1 MGGGPQAVGTRAA
14 TRGFGCSSGAP
25 CGGRGQ
31 SGRAV
36 RCRAPSGTTR
46 TSPRPPSK
54 PSTRASTR
62 PTPSTRRWNRSPP
75 SQQTARRPSCI
86 GSRPSPSA
94 AAAATPGR
102 ALGRPQTEEA
112 GCGWSELRAELRAE
126 LRSARLAPR
135 PRNHRIL
142 GAVRLGRVGGVH
154 HVTVGDLVD
163 HDRDR
168 AGARRQ
174 VRRDD
179 QVLVRRVVEDARD
192 SPKSSGPVMLPQSRT
207 PFEVGS
213 LQPRRRGE
221 SSPRRRRRESLAFTG
236 RASGLRPRPGGS
248 KGCRLAR
255 TRAKRPAIAAT
266 SR

>member
-112 GCGWSELRAELRAE
+112 GCGWSERPAELRAE

-142 GAVRLGRVGGVH
+142 GAVRLGRVGGSPCDSW
-154 HVTVGDLVD
+154 GSG
-163 HDRDR
+163 RSR
-168 AGARRQ
+168 PRSRRC
-174 VRRDD
+174 
-179 QVLVRRVVEDARD
+179 A
-192 SPKSSGPVMLPQSRT
+192 T
-207 PFEVGS
+207 PG
-213 LQPRRRGE
+213 
-221 SSPRRRRRESLAFTG
+221 SPRRPGTRPTRRAAPSSPG
-236 RASGLRPRPGGS
+236 RSSRAASDHHRDRRGR
-248 KGCRLAR
+248 
-255 TRAKRPAIAAT
+255 
-266 SR
+266 